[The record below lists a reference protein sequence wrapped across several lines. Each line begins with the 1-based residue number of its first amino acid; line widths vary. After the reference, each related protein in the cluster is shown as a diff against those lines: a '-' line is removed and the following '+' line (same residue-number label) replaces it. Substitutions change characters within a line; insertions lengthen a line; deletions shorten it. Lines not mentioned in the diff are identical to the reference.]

1 MSFAI
6 LGSENLTFDN
16 IKDQPK
22 LKHFSQMRTKLIS
35 LILFVILFVVNS
47 SEAASKVLL
56 RLNLQKG
63 TTYEMTMV
71 STNQIDQE
79 MMGQKMKIDQNIEMV
94 FSYTVLDILPDK
106 NFLIEYTFQRMKM
119 KMNMSGQEFNMDS
132 ESADS
137 NPMNAP
143 LKDLLSLKLKMILNP
158 KGEVIKVEGLEE
170 YAQKLSGNQQMA
182 QAMQMFTDEEN
193 FKSFFAQTFNYFPEN
208 EVAVGDQWKSTI
220 KTPALMNTEIT
231 MVFEVA
237 AIENNQ
243 VYLNVAAVVDM
254 ETPIE
259 QMGMKMNVKMAGKQS
274 GKMTIGAT
282 DGWLTSSDL
291 IQKFDMNMKMKNP
304 QSGEDMEIPMVLNS
318 VAKISAV
325 KK

>member
-1 MSFAI
+1 
-6 LGSENLTFDN
+6 
-16 IKDQPK
+16 
-22 LKHFSQMRTKLIS
+22 
-35 LILFVILFVVNS
+35 
-47 SEAASKVLL
+47 
-56 RLNLQKG
+56 
-63 TTYEMTMV
+63 
-71 STNQIDQE
+71 
-79 MMGQKMKIDQNIEMV
+79 
-94 FSYTVLDILPDK
+94 
-106 NFLIEYTFQRMKM
+106 
-119 KMNMSGQEFNMDS
+119 
-132 ESADS
+132 
-137 NPMNAP
+137 
-143 LKDLLSLKLKMILNP
+143 
-158 KGEVIKVEGLEE
+158 
-170 YAQKLSGNQQMA
+170 
-182 QAMQMFTDEEN
+182 
-193 FKSFFAQTFNYFPEN
+193 
-208 EVAVGDQWKSTI
+208 
-220 KTPALMNTEIT
+220 MNTEIT